1 MHFNIIIANYLL
13 VEDGVFTILHDELCT
28 YLKRAPE
35 FEPAPVVLSD
45 DQPRRSRPAPDRDSV
60 AFQFRRERIV
70 RMRRLSEI
78 SDELKIREFYLQA
91 IEDGAFEDLP
101 DGTYAIGFV
110 RAYAEFLG
118 LDSADIAARFRAER
132 GDAAEPAAPP
142 PAFLKENRQARAP
155 TGAVLLLSLLLV
167 ASTYAGWLYR
177 TGSDQAPAHWD
188 REAPAPSSV
197 LPNRE

>member
-1 MHFNIIIANYLL
+1 M
-13 VEDGVFTILHDELCT
+13 EDGVFTLLHDELCT

-35 FEPAPVVLSD
+35 FEPVPIVLPD
-45 DQPRRSRPAPDRDSV
+45 ERPRRDRPAPDRDSV
-60 AFQFRRERIV
+60 GVLFRRERIV

-78 SDELKIREFYLQA
+78 ADELKIREFYLQA

-101 DGTYAIGFV
+101 EGTYAVGFV

-118 LDSADIAARFRAER
+118 LDSIEIAARFRAER
-132 GDAAEPAAPP
+132 GDAAEPAPSP
-142 PAFLKENRQARAP
+142 KPAYLKENREARTP

-177 TGSDQAPAHWD
+177 TGGDQAPTHWD
-188 REAPAPSSV
+188 QAAPAPHKAPGQPSV
-197 LPNRE
+197 LPDREKL